1 MTVVYYTTADGIVRG
16 STSSERELAIEFELS
31 KWGTGHV
38 ALVVPSA
45 DLVEGKIRKVANGSL
60 VYEDDLPYLARKAK
74 REKDRKEG
82 FDNLKAGNPLTD
94 DQIAIL
100 FRGR

>member
-16 STSSERELAIEFELS
+16 STSSEREVNVELELS
-31 KWGTGHV
+31 HWGTGYA

-45 DLVEGKIRKVANGSL
+45 DLVEGKIRKVVNGSL

-74 REKDRKEG
+74 REKDRREG
-82 FDNLKAGNPLTD
+82 LDNLKAGKPITD
-94 DQIAIL
+94 DQIAVL
-100 FRGR
+100 FRGA